1 MELTVLVLPQTRKL
15 QGLVETT
22 LGWDFQND
30 AAGGIYGEDDEV
42 HEMTTQLKSTMV
54 FLHQFRNG

>member
-1 MELTVLVLPQTRKL
+1 MELTILSFAQTRKL

-22 LGWDFQND
+22 LGWDFQNN

-42 HEMTTQLKSTMV
+42 Q
-54 FLHQFRNG
+54 